1 MASEDIDMDAPQ
13 ISTLREDTTPE
24 PHPARSNKFKLKLLV
39 NEKGEGSKAGST
51 SSKHARADSEDD
63 DEDDEDEEDQLI
75 DDDDDDVPKL
85 PPPTIPIPVLPP
97 VRGSPA
103 KRGSRGRGGG
113 RRGRGGRG
121 AAVAS
126 GPGVGVFETMP
137 SESTSAQEPRAEV
150 WDPMAAEHVYT
161 PSIPGQPPKKKPG
174 PPKGS
179 TAQRAIRKKP
189 SNEVHV
195 DEAPLEGVPLP
206 VYPLPSKPFPVQPPP
221 KIGSGFAP
229 VVPLDKSGKAVRRW
243 RQVNREVRGIAGGR
257 WFVKNWVGEKE
268 SEFAAAIAASQAA
281 AQSAAGESVSVG
293 GLTLPKLPSVSVS
306 GRGRGRGGR
315 ITHESSRAGSA
326 MPDSLSVHLAKKR
339 GSGPASTP
347 PAYASDPKYKKYTQ
361 QVEKCL
367 NSFESVHEWADFI
380 AFLKQLLKT
389 LQSYQ
394 QFKEIPRKLVVAKRL
409 SQCLNPALPNGV
421 HQRALDVYSHVFAVL
436 GSEGLQRDLAL
447 WSSGLFPF
455 FEYASTAVK
464 PTVLNLF
471 DTHYLPLQAG
481 LRPVMKSFIL
491 SLLPGLEEETGEY
504 FDKVMGLMDRLAG
517 TISQSFFFQNIWLVM
532 LTTPPGRGTALTYL
546 SKRLPPFKAD
556 EDITH
561 IVGDDIGL
569 MIRAFSAALEDD
581 DLLVRRAALDILLQS
596 LRIDGVAVRKAQ
608 ADDRAILMRAAT
620 SVVLRRDLA
629 LNRRLYAWLLGPSE
643 SNQAQIEYYKAHS
656 LELLSTTLRSEM
668 FNPSPEYS
676 QSRPFKIFISLLD
689 KYEIGLP
696 LTETLVY
703 DSFQSLKEILD
714 SGPDAGDDLSMTGS
728 TLYEA
733 VEPHALW
740 NRLLSVVIA
749 DLTNRR
755 AHSEGC
761 AMVQYLLHTFH
772 SHDEEIEAVHFPVV
786 FSAILAA
793 LTIPQGSLHSR
804 PALPGKSQ
812 TSPVNEGPLLF
823 AYRFYGIDSNPPS
836 TQSSRS
842 AVPFTAAFEDV
853 VSLSDGA
860 TKALLGGQAD
870 TALLRSQRDT
880 LLLSLSLLDTLLS
893 RQEDEADV
901 TFTADWDPV
910 RWLSTLLEFLNQKN
924 VAFVTVDR
932 FITVAIK
939 IHHKRELRPGFKLDR
954 RAYIV
959 PMVNVLLR
967 YLRPAYSAYHAR
979 AVNLIWSLERLS
991 KQPHVESVIAESLSS
1006 RQPGDLQD
1014 ACEAFGV
1021 LWRLTEDSM
1030 LPGVHLKIP
1039 MMALLE
1045 TLRSDD
1051 PKLRRIGETWMRCS
1065 LKSYLRVLDPILFDL
1080 FDPSIRYS
1088 PTIVELNGKQLQ
1100 GFVYDRPFDQRY
1112 VNHLLE
1118 TLLSVVKFGGQG
1130 FSKIARTTPISRSL
1144 YSNLLQRLHDVSAT
1158 FPDATYMDIIVS
1170 QLLMRLL
1177 QSEPKQSLLPVMQPF
1192 HIVCQ
1197 NLSVDLLQA
1206 LVARGEVDLI
1216 LLQSLE
1222 SAIVQKLYF
1231 CVHTGRLD
1239 LQNKL
1244 LHLLHSVI
1252 TASIAGAE
1260 GRTATQVERSVDG
1273 ISLQDAP
1280 SASRRESHAVHPL
1293 LVQTLVD
1300 GISTPSNRSLLQHW
1314 LDFITMTV
1322 PQFKET
1328 LKAVVTPLSDCVC
1341 RQLRLGLGE
1350 ILDAS
1355 AEGSRS
1361 DDIVS
1366 YATDADFLMLLTAL
1380 ERLTLLS
1387 MARVA
1392 GEQPQE
1398 DEQPA
1403 DRNAPES
1410 GGLLGYVSNV
1420 FSSDGP
1426 TSAAEDPALARLSD
1440 RRCLHNAVRVLYAM
1454 WDKLIIPQD
1463 GRWGSQE
1470 ESLVLIHSRARTRT
1484 KRVLEH
1490 LFRAHSSEVLE
1501 AVVDCWHDQVL
1512 ARPDSVDTSSA
1523 YDLVD
1528 VLTANAQN
1536 AVHMLCESIAC
1547 RTPGLLER
1555 TKRTIAL
1562 VDLLDMTLFDFL
1574 EQYMKR
1580 LEGPLALQV
1589 WNRFLQLVK
1598 DLLVT
1603 LREFR
1608 PQAFAALKCFTVL
1621 ADKVSQTTALD
1632 DRRLRKD
1639 LQETYGKLLDICVL
1653 SGRSVE
1659 SGSWIRRTQR
1669 ETLIANGRESP
1680 SPSLRTPETKV
1691 EEKNASSVSLPLP
1704 EATKVNYGADVQ
1716 QQVNSYIAS
1725 DALPNL
1731 RKFLV
1736 DSDKILAACNQ
1747 IVYNIVNPALKG
1759 KARPLDLEDDIVAII
1774 REMTRISV
1782 AMKAWRTPVVD
1793 SLNDNRCF
1801 NSSAEAG
1808 EMWSPMIKS
1817 LFDTD
1822 KTALP
1827 ELLGKI
1833 TTAPSANIFTNR
1845 EYEMLLRSLNLRRL
1859 SYVILSADKN
1869 HFLAQL
1875 PSIQEKLVDT
1885 LRNVSA
1891 PIVQSEVY
1899 LCVRVLLC
1907 RLSPHN
1913 LSSFWPVILTEL
1925 YRVFE
1930 PILDNVPGDG
1940 SEELGLVLSAC
1951 KLLDLLLVLQTQEF
1965 QIHQWIFI
1973 TDTVDAVYRPDDWFP
1988 EALLDH
1994 LAEVIGALPA
2004 GEHTVPRSAAH
2015 VQTPSVPNKPMR
2027 RPLLHSLRQIDSIR
2041 DLVPFF
2047 STASISSYESVYHSG
2062 GLVDWQAVEKGLLED
2077 LFEGR

>member
-1 MASEDIDMDAPQ
+1 MKARLIIPSHVAYAGTAP
-13 ISTLREDTTPE
+13 SSPTPHDGSPE
-24 PHPARSNKFKLKLLV
+24 PDIPLASIIAPA
-39 NEKGEGSKAGST
+39 
-51 SSKHARADSEDD
+51 
-63 DEDDEDEEDQLI
+63 I
-75 DDDDDDVPKL
+75 
-85 PPPTIPIPVLPP
+85 
-97 VRGSPA
+97 
-103 KRGSRGRGGG
+103 
-113 RRGRGGRG
+113 
-121 AAVAS
+121 
-126 GPGVGVFETMP
+126 
-137 SESTSAQEPRAEV
+137 
-150 WDPMAAEHVYT
+150 
-161 PSIPGQPPKKKPG
+161 
-174 PPKGS
+174 
-179 TAQRAIRKKP
+179 
-189 SNEVHV
+189 HV

-221 KIGSGFAP
+221 KIGTGFAP
-229 VVPLDKSGKAVRRW
+229 VIPLDKSGKPVRRW
-243 RQVNREVRGIAGGR
+243 RQVNREIRGIAGGR
-257 WFVKNWVGEKE
+257 WFVKSWVGEKE

-281 AQSAAGESVSVG
+281 AQSAAGESASMAG
-293 GLTLPKLPSVSVS
+293 MSLPKLSAVSLS
-306 GRGRGRGGR
+306 GTGRGRGRGGR
-315 ITHESSRAGSA
+315 LGHDSSRAGSA
-326 MPDSLSVHLAKKR
+326 LPDSLSAQLARKR
-339 GSGPASTP
+339 ASGPGTPSTHPCNVHVASTP

-421 HQRALDVYSHVFAVL
+421 HQRALDVYSHIFAVL

-491 SLLPGLEEETGEY
+491 ALLPGLEEETGEY
-504 FDKVMGLMDRLAG
+504 FDKVLALLDRLAG

-532 LTTPPGRGTALTYL
+532 LTTPPARGTALTYL
-546 SKRLPPFKAD
+546 SRRLPPFKAE
-556 EDITH
+556 EDITP

-596 LRIDGVAVRKAQ
+596 LRIDGVAVKKAQ

-629 LNRRLYAWLLGPSE
+629 LNRRLYMWLLGPAE
-643 SNQAQIEYYKAHS
+643 TTQAQVEYYKTHS
-656 LELLSTTLRSEM
+656 LELLRSTLKDEM
-668 FNPSPEYS
+668 SSPSQEYS
-676 QSRPFKIFISLLD
+676 QSRPFKVFISLLD

-696 LTETLVY
+696 LTEVLVY
-703 DSFQSLKEILD
+703 DAFKSLRKLLE

-733 VEPHALW
+733 VEQRALW
-740 NRLLSVVIA
+740 SRLLSAVLA
-749 DLTNRR
+749 DLTSKKGN
-755 AHSEGC
+755 SEGC
-761 AMVQYLLHTFH
+761 AMVQYLLQKFHT
-772 SHDEEIEAVHFPVV
+772 HDEEIETIHLPVV
-786 FSAILAA
+786 LNAITGV
-793 LTIPQGSLHSR
+793 LTRLPQGALKSR
-804 PALPGKSQ
+804 PMLPGQQADSKSE
-812 TSPVNEGPLLF
+812 TDAVIF
-823 AYRFYGIDSNPPS
+823 AHKFYGISSESPS
-836 TQSSRS
+836 AGRVRS
-842 AVPFTAAFEDV
+842 IIPFAITFEDITT
-853 VSLSDGA
+853 LSNA
-860 TKALLGGQAD
+860 AAQ
-870 TALLRSQRDT
+870 ALLRADVDAAHIKARRDV
-880 LLLSLSLLDTLLS
+880 LLLCLSLLDVLVS
-893 RQEDEADV
+893 RKEDEADV
-901 TFTADWDPV
+901 HFAVEWDPSA
-910 RWLSTLLEFLNQKN
+910 WLATLLDCLNQRN

-932 FITVAIK
+932 FVTAAIK
-939 IHHKRELRPGFKLDR
+939 IHHKSELQPGFKLDK
-954 RAYIV
+954 RAFIG
-959 PMVNVLLR
+959 PMVSVLLR
-967 YLRPAYSAYHAR
+967 YLRPASSAYHMR
-979 AVNLIWSLERLS
+979 AVNLIWSLERLC
-991 KQPHVESVIAESLSS
+991 KQPHVEAVIAQSLSA
-1006 RQPGDLQD
+1006 RKPDELQD

-1021 LWRLTEDSM
+1021 LWRLTDDAM
-1030 LPGVHLKIP
+1030 LPGVHLKVP
-1039 MMALLE
+1039 MMTVLE

-1080 FDPSIRYS
+1080 FDPSIRYTAS
-1088 PTIVELNGKQLQ
+1088 TTEMKGKQLQ
-1100 GFVYDRPFDQRY
+1100 GFTYERPFDQRY
-1112 VNHLLE
+1112 VNYLLE

-1130 FSKIARTTPISRSL
+1130 FSKVARTTPISRSL
-1144 YSNLLQRLHDVSAT
+1144 YSNLLHRLQSAVSAT

-1177 QSEPKQSLLPVMQPF
+1177 QSEPKPSLLPTMQPF

-1206 LVARGEVDLI
+1206 LVARGEVDVVT
-1216 LLQSLE
+1216 LQSLE
-1222 SAIVQKLYF
+1222 SAVVQKLYF

-1252 TASIAGAE
+1252 SASLSGSE
-1260 GRTATQVERSVDG
+1260 GRAAAQVERGADG

-1280 SASRRESHAVHPL
+1280 ATTRREAHAVHPL

-1300 GISTPSNRSLLQHW
+1300 GIATPSNRPLLQHW
-1314 LDFITMTV
+1314 LDFIMMTV
-1322 PQFKET
+1322 PLFKES

-1341 RQLRLGLGE
+1341 RQLRLGLAE

-1355 AEGSRS
+1355 TEAARS

-1366 YATDADFLMLLTAL
+1366 FTTDADFLMLLTTL

-1387 MARVA
+1387 MTRVS
-1392 GEQPQE
+1392 GEQPPEE
-1398 DEQPA
+1398 DQTT
-1403 DRNAPES
+1403 DRVAQES

-1426 TSAAEDPALARLSD
+1426 SSAIEDLTLTRSSD
-1440 RRCLHNAVRVLYAM
+1440 YRCLHNAVRVLYAM
-1454 WDKLIIPQD
+1454 WDRLVVPQE

-1470 ESLVLIHSRARTRT
+1470 ESLSLIYARARNRAR
-1484 KRVLEH
+1484 RVLEH
-1490 LFRAHSSEVLE
+1490 LFRVHSSEVLE

-1512 ARPDSVDTSSA
+1512 ARPDSAETSAA

-1528 VLTANAQN
+1528 VLTASAQN
-1536 AVHMLCESIAC
+1536 AVHMLCESISC
-1547 RTPGLLER
+1547 RTPGLSER
-1555 TKRTIAL
+1555 TKKAIAFH
-1562 VDLLDMTLFDFL
+1562 DLLDMTLFDFL

-1589 WNRFLQLVK
+1589 WSRFLQLVK
-1598 DLLVT
+1598 DLLAT
-1603 LREFR
+1603 LRDFR

-1639 LQETYGKLLDICVL
+1639 LQETYGKLLDICVM

-1659 SGSWIRRTQR
+1659 SGSWIRRSQR
-1669 ETLIANGRESP
+1669 EALMTNGRESP
-1680 SPSLRTPETKV
+1680 TPTLRAVEAKV
-1691 EEKNASSVSLPLP
+1691 DEKNASSTSLPLP
-1704 EATKVNYGADVQ
+1704 DGAKSTYSGDVAQKVNA
-1716 QQVNSYIAS
+1716 YIAS
-1725 DALPNL
+1725 DALPSL

-1736 DSDKILAACNQ
+1736 DSDKISAACNQ
-1747 IVYNIVNPALKG
+1747 IVYNIVGPALKG
-1759 KARPLDLEDDIVAII
+1759 KARPLDVEDDVVAII
-1774 REMTRISV
+1774 REMTKINV
-1782 AMKAWRTPVVD
+1782 AMKAWRSPVAE

-1801 NSSAEAG
+1801 NSTAEAG
-1808 EMWSPMIKS
+1808 EKWSPMVKA

-1833 TTAPSANIFTNR
+1833 TTVPSANIFTNR

-1859 SYVILSADKN
+1859 SYVILSAEKN

-1885 LRNVSA
+1885 LRNVTA

-1913 LSSFWPVILTEL
+1913 LSSFWPVILTEM
-1925 YRVFE
+1925 YRIFE
-1930 PILDNVPGDG
+1930 QILDNVPSDG
-1940 SEELGLVLSAC
+1940 SEELGLILSAC
-1951 KLLDLLLVLQTQEF
+1951 KLLDLLLVLQTEEF

-1988 EALLDH
+1988 EALLDR

-2004 GEHTVPRSAAH
+2004 SESTAPRSAAQVH
-2015 VQTPSVPNKPMR
+2015 TPSAPTKPMR

-2047 STASISSYESVYHSG
+2047 STASISSYESVYQSG
-2062 GLVDWQAVEKGLLED
+2062 GLVDWQAVEKSLLED

>member
-1 MASEDIDMDAPQ
+1 MSAASSP
-13 ISTLREDTTPE
+13 R
-24 PHPARSNKFKLKLLV
+24 V
-39 NEKGEGSKAGST
+39 GS
-51 SSKHARADSEDD
+51 AD
-63 DEDDEDEEDQLI
+63 
-75 DDDDDDVPKL
+75 PGK
-85 PPPTIPIPVLPP
+85 
-97 VRGSPA
+97 RGSPWYA
-103 KRGSRGRGGG
+103 LRGGDG
-113 RRGRGGRG
+113 
-121 AAVAS
+121 
-126 GPGVGVFETMP
+126 T
-137 SESTSAQEPRAEV
+137 
-150 WDPMAAEHVYT
+150 
-161 PSIPGQPPKKKPG
+161 
-174 PPKGS
+174 
-179 TAQRAIRKKP
+179 
-189 SNEVHV
+189 
-195 DEAPLEGVPLP
+195 
-206 VYPLPSKPFPVQPPP
+206 
-221 KIGSGFAP
+221 
-229 VVPLDKSGKAVRRW
+229 
-243 RQVNREVRGIAGGR
+243 
-257 WFVKNWVGEKE
+257 
-268 SEFAAAIAASQAA
+268 
-281 AQSAAGESVSVG
+281 
-293 GLTLPKLPSVSVS
+293 
-306 GRGRGRGGR
+306 
-315 ITHESSRAGSA
+315 
-326 MPDSLSVHLAKKR
+326 
-339 GSGPASTP
+339 STP

-421 HQRALDVYSHVFAVL
+421 HQRALDVYAHVFAVL

-491 SLLPGLEEETGEY
+491 ALLPGLEEETGEY
-504 FDKVMGLMDRLAG
+504 FEKVMGLLDRLAG

-532 LTTPPGRGTALTYL
+532 LTTPPARGTALTYL
-546 SKRLPPFKAD
+546 SKRLPPFKAE
-556 EDITH
+556 EDITP

-596 LRIDGVAVRKAQ
+596 LRIDGVAVKKAQ

-643 SNQAQIEYYKAHS
+643 SSQAQVEYYKAHS
-656 LELLSTTLRSEM
+656 LELLRSTLGDEM
-668 FNPSPEYS
+668 AHPSSEYS

-696 LTETLVY
+696 LTEVLVY
-703 DSFQSLKEILD
+703 DAFKSLRELLQSGTD
-714 SGPDAGDDLSMTGS
+714 NGDDLSMTGS

-740 NRLLSVVIA
+740 SRLLRAIVA
-749 DLTNRR
+749 DLTSRQAR
-755 AHSEGC
+755 SEGC
-761 AMVQYLLHTFH
+761 AMVQYLLGTFH
-772 SHDEEIEAVHFPVV
+772 GHDEEIETIHLPVV
-786 FSAILAA
+786 FSAVTGILTTFSWSDPSSFPIASNA
-793 LTIPQGSLHSR
+793 LHLLRALLEKIPTGALNAR
-804 PALPGKSQ
+804 PVVPGQ
-812 TSPVNEGPLLF
+812 AQSPAMNEDAVEF
-823 AYRFYGIDSNPPS
+823 AYKFYGIESEPPS
-836 TQSSRS
+836 RRRNPSNIPFNVAFSDLVALSSS
-842 AVPFTAAFEDV
+842 VAN
-853 VSLSDGA
+853 
-860 TKALLGGQAD
+860 ALLSGRGD
-870 TALLRSQRDT
+870 SGLSRSQRDV
-880 LLLSLSLLDTLLS
+880 LLLTLSLLDLLLS
-893 RQEDEADV
+893 RQEEDTDTV
-901 TFTADWDPV
+901 VSVDWDPGS
-910 RWLSTLLEFLNQKN
+910 WLSTLLNCLDQTN

-939 IHHKRELRPGFKLDR
+939 LHHKEELRPGFKLDK

-959 PMVNVLLR
+959 PLVSVLLR
-967 YLRPAYSAYHAR
+967 YLRPTYSAYHMR
-979 AVNLIWSLERLS
+979 AVNLIWALERMS
-991 KQPHVESVIAESLSS
+991 RQPHVEAVISRSLST
-1006 RQPGDLQD
+1006 RQPSELQD

-1030 LPGVHLKIP
+1030 LPGVHLKVP
-1039 MMALLE
+1039 MMTLLE

-1080 FDPSIRYS
+1080 FDPAIRYS
-1088 PTIVELNGKQLQ
+1088 PSTTELKGKQLQ
-1100 GFVYDRPFDQRY
+1100 GFVYERSFDQRY
-1112 VNHLLE
+1112 VNYLLE

-1130 FSKIARTTPISRSL
+1130 FSKVARNTPISRSL
-1144 YSNLLQRLHDVSAT
+1144 YSSLLQRLQTVSAT

-1177 QSEPKQSLLPVMQPF
+1177 QSEPKPSLLPTMQPF
-1192 HIVCQ
+1192 HIVSQ
-1197 NLSVDLLQA
+1197 NLAVDLLQA
-1206 LVARGEVDLI
+1206 LIARGEVDLI
-1216 LLQSLE
+1216 TLQSLE
-1222 SAIVQKLYF
+1222 SAVVQKLYF

-1252 TASIAGAE
+1252 TASISSAE
-1260 GRTATQVERSVDG
+1260 GRMTAQVERAADG

-1280 SASRRESHAVHPL
+1280 SSSRRELHAVHPL

-1300 GISTPSNRSLLQHW
+1300 GISMSSNRSLLQHW
-1314 LDFITMTV
+1314 LDFIMMTV
-1322 PQFKET
+1322 PQFKES
-1328 LKAVVTPLSDCVC
+1328 LRAVVIPLSDCIC
-1341 RQLRLGLGE
+1341 RQLRLALGE

-1355 AEGSRS
+1355 AEGPRG

-1366 YATDADFLMLLTAL
+1366 YTTDADFLMLLTTL

-1387 MARVA
+1387 MTRVA
-1392 GEQPQE
+1392 GEQPPEE
-1398 DEQPA
+1398 DTQV
-1403 DRNAPES
+1403 DRSAQES

-1426 TSAAEDPALARLSD
+1426 TSTIEEPGLARSSD
-1440 RRCLHNAVRVLYAM
+1440 HRCLHNAVRVLYAM
-1454 WDKLIIPQD
+1454 WDKLVIPQD

-1470 ESLVLIHSRARTRT
+1470 ESLSLIYGRARTRT

-1501 AVVDCWHDQVL
+1501 AVVDCWHDQAL
-1512 ARPDSVDTSSA
+1512 ARADSVETSSA

-1528 VLTANAQN
+1528 VLTASAQN
-1536 AVHMLCESIAC
+1536 AVHMLCESISC

-1555 TKRTIAL
+1555 TKKTIAL
-1562 VDLLDMTLFDFL
+1562 ADLSDMTLFDFL

-1589 WNRFLQLVK
+1589 WNRFLQLAK
-1598 DLLVT
+1598 DLLAS

-1659 SGSWIRRTQR
+1659 SGSWIRRSQR
-1669 ETLIANGRESP
+1669 EALLTNGRESP
-1680 SPSLRTPETKV
+1680 SPTLRAPEGKL
-1691 EEKNASSVSLPLP
+1691 EEKNASSTSLPLP
-1704 EATKVNYGADVQ
+1704 SDAPKSSYAGDLA

-1725 DALPNL
+1725 DALPSL

-1759 KARPLDLEDDIVAII
+1759 KSRPLDLDDEIIAII
-1774 REMTRISV
+1774 REMTKISV
-1782 AMKAWRTPVVD
+1782 AVKAWRTPVAE

-1801 NSSAEAG
+1801 NSTAEAG
-1808 EMWSPMIKS
+1808 EKWLPMIKS

-1833 TTAPSANIFTNR
+1833 TTVPSANIFTNR

-1859 SYVILSADKN
+1859 SYVILSAEKN

-1925 YRVFE
+1925 YRIFE
-1930 PILDNVPGDG
+1930 QILDSIPGDG
-1940 SEELGLVLSAC
+1940 SEELGLILSAC
-1951 KLLDLLLVLQTQEF
+1951 KLLDLLLVLQTEEF

-1973 TDTVDAVYRPDDWFP
+1973 TDTVDAVYRPDDWSP
-1988 EALLDH
+1988 EALMDR
-1994 LAEVIGALPA
+1994 LAEVVGALPA
-2004 GEHTVPRSAAH
+2004 GETSVPRSAAQ
-2015 VQTPSVPNKPMR
+2015 VQTPAVPSKPMR
-2027 RPLLHSLRQIDSIR
+2027 RPLLQSLRQIDSIR

-2062 GLVDWQAVEKGLLED
+2062 GLVDWQAVEKALLED

>member
-1 MASEDIDMDAPQ
+1 MSAASSP
-13 ISTLREDTTPE
+13 R
-24 PHPARSNKFKLKLLV
+24 V
-39 NEKGEGSKAGST
+39 GSG
-51 SSKHARADSEDD
+51 D
-63 DEDDEDEEDQLI
+63 
-75 DDDDDDVPKL
+75 
-85 PPPTIPIPVLPP
+85 PT
-97 VRGSPA
+97 
-103 KRGSRGRGGG
+103 KRGPPWYAL
-113 RRGRGGRG
+113 RRGDG
-121 AAVAS
+121 
-126 GPGVGVFETMP
+126 T
-137 SESTSAQEPRAEV
+137 
-150 WDPMAAEHVYT
+150 
-161 PSIPGQPPKKKPG
+161 
-174 PPKGS
+174 
-179 TAQRAIRKKP
+179 
-189 SNEVHV
+189 
-195 DEAPLEGVPLP
+195 
-206 VYPLPSKPFPVQPPP
+206 
-221 KIGSGFAP
+221 
-229 VVPLDKSGKAVRRW
+229 
-243 RQVNREVRGIAGGR
+243 
-257 WFVKNWVGEKE
+257 
-268 SEFAAAIAASQAA
+268 
-281 AQSAAGESVSVG
+281 
-293 GLTLPKLPSVSVS
+293 
-306 GRGRGRGGR
+306 
-315 ITHESSRAGSA
+315 
-326 MPDSLSVHLAKKR
+326 
-339 GSGPASTP
+339 STP

-421 HQRALDVYSHVFAVL
+421 HQRALDVYSHIFAVL

-464 PTVLNLF
+464 PTVLNIF

-491 SLLPGLEEETGEY
+491 ALLPGLEEETGEY
-504 FDKVMGLMDRLAG
+504 FDKVLALLDRLAG

-532 LTTPPGRGTALTYL
+532 LTTPPARGTALTYL
-546 SKRLPPFKAD
+546 SRRLPPFKAE
-556 EDITH
+556 EDITP

-596 LRIDGVAVRKAQ
+596 LHIDGIAVTKAQ

-629 LNRRLYAWLLGPSE
+629 LNRRLFVWLLGPAETS
-643 SNQAQIEYYKAHS
+643 QDQVEYYRTHS
-656 LELLSTTLRSEM
+656 LELLRSTLRDEM
-668 FNPSPEYS
+668 SNPSQEYT
-676 QSRPFKIFISLLD
+676 QSRPFKVFISLLD

-696 LTETLVY
+696 LTEVLVY
-703 DSFQSLKEILD
+703 DAFKSLRKLLE

-733 VEPHALW
+733 VEQRALW
-740 NRLLSVVIA
+740 SRLLSAVLA
-749 DLTNRR
+749 DLASKKGN
-755 AHSEGC
+755 SEGC
-761 AMVQYLLHTFH
+761 AMVQFLLQTFH
-772 SHDEEIEAVHFPVV
+772 AHDEEIETIHLPVV
-786 FSAILAA
+786 FNAITGVLITFDWKDASSFPAA
-793 LTIPQGSLHSR
+793 LSALALLQELLKRIPQGALKSR
-804 PALPGKSQ
+804 PVLSGQQEALG
-812 TSPVNEGPLLF
+812 TEMNAVGF
-823 AYRFYGIDSNPPS
+823 AERLYGIQAGLPHAR
-836 TQSSRS
+836 SRRS
-842 AVPFTAAFEDV
+842 DIPFIIAFEDV
-853 VSLSDGA
+853 ISLGSA
-860 TKALLGGQAD
+860 AAQ
-870 TALLRSQRDT
+870 ALLRADADPGLTKAGRDV
-880 LLLSLSLLDTLLS
+880 LLLCLSLLDMLVS
-893 RQEDEADV
+893 RKEDEADV
-901 TFTADWDPV
+901 EFLVDWDPSA
-910 RWLSTLLEFLNQKN
+910 WLRTLLDCLNQRN

-932 FITVAIK
+932 FVTAAIK
-939 IHHKRELRPGFKLDR
+939 IHQKDELRPSFKLDKR
-954 RAYIV
+954 SVIG
-959 PMVNVLLR
+959 PMVSILLR
-967 YLRPAYSAYHAR
+967 YLRPNFSAYHMR
-979 AVNLIWSLERLS
+979 AVNLIWSLERLC
-991 KQPHVESVIAESLSS
+991 KHPHVEAVIAQSLSS
-1006 RQPGDLQD
+1006 RKTEELQD
-1014 ACEAFGV
+1014 ACDAFGV
-1021 LWRLTEDSM
+1021 LWRLTDDAM

-1039 MMALLE
+1039 MMTVLE

-1080 FDPSIRYS
+1080 FDPTIRYTTS
-1088 PTIVELNGKQLQ
+1088 TTELKGKQLQ
-1100 GFVYDRPFDQRY
+1100 GFTYERPFDQRY
-1112 VNHLLE
+1112 VNYLLE

-1130 FSKIARTTPISRSL
+1130 FSKVARSTAIGRSL
-1144 YSNLLQRLHDVSAT
+1144 YGNLLQRLQSVSAT

-1170 QLLMRLL
+1170 QLLMRFL
-1177 QSEPKQSLLPVMQPF
+1177 QSEPKSRLLPTMQPF
-1192 HIVCQ
+1192 HIICQ

-1206 LVARGEVDLI
+1206 LVARGEVDTI
-1216 LLQSLE
+1216 TLQSLE
-1222 SAIVQKLYF
+1222 SAVVQKLYF
-1231 CVHTGRLD
+1231 CVHTTRLD

-1252 TASIAGAE
+1252 SASLSNSE
-1260 GRTATQVERSVDG
+1260 GRAAAQIERSADG
-1273 ISLQDAP
+1273 LSLQDAP
-1280 SASRRESHAVHPL
+1280 TTTRREAHTVHPL

-1314 LDFITMTV
+1314 LDFIMMTV
-1322 PQFKET
+1322 PLFKES
-1328 LKAVVTPLSDCVC
+1328 LKAVVVPLSDCVC
-1341 RQLRLGLGE
+1341 RQLRLALAE

-1355 AEGSRS
+1355 VEAIRN

-1366 YATDADFLMLLTAL
+1366 YTTDSDFLMLLTAL

-1387 MARVA
+1387 MTRAA
-1392 GEQPQE
+1392 GEHQQEEDQPM
-1398 DEQPA
+1398 
-1403 DRNAPES
+1403 DRVPQES

-1426 TSAAEDPALARLSD
+1426 SGAIEDPALARSSD
-1440 RRCLHNAVRVLYAM
+1440 FRCLHNAVRVLYAM
-1454 WDKLIIPQD
+1454 WDKLVIQQE

-1470 ESLVLIHSRARTRT
+1470 ESLSLIYTRARNRSR
-1484 KRVLEH
+1484 RVLEH
-1490 LFRAHSSEVLE
+1490 LFRVHSSEVLE

-1512 ARPDSVDTSSA
+1512 ARPDGAETSAA

-1528 VLTANAQN
+1528 VLTASAQN
-1536 AVHMLCESIAC
+1536 AVHMLCESISC
-1547 RTPGLLER
+1547 RTPGLSER
-1555 TKRTIAL
+1555 TKKTIAFH
-1562 VDLLDMTLFDFL
+1562 DLLDMTFFDFL

-1598 DLLVT
+1598 DLLAT
-1603 LREFR
+1603 LRDFR

-1639 LQETYGKLLDICVL
+1639 LQETYGKLLDLCVM

-1659 SGSWIRRTQR
+1659 SGSWIRRSQR
-1669 ETLIANGRESP
+1669 EALMTNGRESP
-1680 SPSLRTPETKV
+1680 TPTLRAVEAKV
-1691 EEKNASSVSLPLP
+1691 DEKNSSSTSLPLP
-1704 EATKVNYGADVQ
+1704 DGAKPGYGGDLAQKVNL
-1716 QQVNSYIAS
+1716 YIAS
-1725 DALPNL
+1725 DALPSL

-1747 IVYNIVNPALKG
+1747 IVYNIVGPALKG
-1759 KARPLDLEDDIVAII
+1759 KARPLDLEDDILALI
-1774 REMTRISV
+1774 REMTKINV
-1782 AMKAWRTPVVD
+1782 AVKAWRSPVAE

-1801 NSSAEAG
+1801 NSTAEAG
-1808 EMWSPMIKS
+1808 EKWSPIIKA

-1827 ELLGKI
+1827 ELLGRI
-1833 TTAPSANIFTNR
+1833 TTVASANIFTNR

-1859 SYVILSADKN
+1859 SYVIFSAEKN

-1891 PIVQSEVY
+1891 PIVQSEVF

-1925 YRVFE
+1925 YRIFE
-1930 PILDNVPGDG
+1930 QVLENVPSDG
-1940 SEELGLVLSAC
+1940 SEELGLILSAC
-1951 KLLDLLLVLQTQEF
+1951 KLLDLLLVLQTEEF

-1988 EALLDH
+1988 EALLDR

-2004 GEHTVPRSAAH
+2004 SESAAPRSAAQVH
-2015 VQTPSVPNKPMR
+2015 TPSASMKPMR

-2062 GLVDWQAVEKGLLED
+2062 GLVDWQAVEKSLLED

>member
-1 MASEDIDMDAPQ
+1 MSAASSP
-13 ISTLREDTTPE
+13 R
-24 PHPARSNKFKLKLLV
+24 V
-39 NEKGEGSKAGST
+39 GSV
-51 SSKHARADSEDD
+51 D
-63 DEDDEDEEDQLI
+63 
-75 DDDDDDVPKL
+75 
-85 PPPTIPIPVLPP
+85 PT
-97 VRGSPA
+97 
-103 KRGSRGRGGG
+103 KRGPPWYALRGGDG
-113 RRGRGGRG
+113 
-121 AAVAS
+121 
-126 GPGVGVFETMP
+126 T
-137 SESTSAQEPRAEV
+137 
-150 WDPMAAEHVYT
+150 
-161 PSIPGQPPKKKPG
+161 
-174 PPKGS
+174 
-179 TAQRAIRKKP
+179 
-189 SNEVHV
+189 
-195 DEAPLEGVPLP
+195 
-206 VYPLPSKPFPVQPPP
+206 
-221 KIGSGFAP
+221 
-229 VVPLDKSGKAVRRW
+229 
-243 RQVNREVRGIAGGR
+243 
-257 WFVKNWVGEKE
+257 
-268 SEFAAAIAASQAA
+268 
-281 AQSAAGESVSVG
+281 
-293 GLTLPKLPSVSVS
+293 
-306 GRGRGRGGR
+306 
-315 ITHESSRAGSA
+315 
-326 MPDSLSVHLAKKR
+326 
-339 GSGPASTP
+339 STP
-347 PAYASDPKYKKYTQ
+347 PAYAADPKYKKYTQ

-394 QFKEIPRKLVVAKRL
+394 QFKEIPRKVVVSKRL
-409 SQCLNPALPNGV
+409 AQCLNPALPNGV

-471 DTHYLPLQAG
+471 DTNYLPLQAG
-481 LRPVMKSFIL
+481 LRPVMKAFIL
-491 SLLPGLEEETGEY
+491 ALLPGLEEETGEY
-504 FDKVMGLMDRLAG
+504 FDKVLGLLDRLAG

-532 LTTPPGRGTALTYL
+532 LTTPPARGTALTYL
-546 SKRLPPFKAD
+546 AKRLPPFKAD
-556 EDITH
+556 EDITP

-596 LRIDGVAVRKAQ
+596 LHIDGIAVKKAQ
-608 ADDRAILMRAAT
+608 EDDRAILMRAAT

-643 SNQAQIEYYKAHS
+643 SNTAQVEYYKTHS
-656 LELLSTTLRSEM
+656 LGLLSSTLRNEM
-668 FNPSPEYS
+668 FYPSQEYS

-703 DSFQSLKEILD
+703 DALKSLRALLQS
-714 SGPDAGDDLSMTGS
+714 GTDAGDDLSMTGS

-740 NRLLSVVIA
+740 SRLLSVVLSDITSGQA
-749 DLTNRR
+749 NG
-755 AHSEGC
+755 EGC
-761 AMVQYLLHTFH
+761 TMVQYLLQRFH
-772 SHDEEIEAVHFPVV
+772 AHDEEIETIHLPVV
-786 FSAILAA
+786 FSAITSVITTHARDDASSFPAA
-793 LTIPQGSLHSR
+793 LNALPLLRDILEKIPQGALKSR
-804 PALPGKSQ
+804 PVLPGQAQSSQ
-812 TSPVNEGPLLF
+812 ADEDAIVF
-823 AYRFYGIDSNPPS
+823 AYRFYGITLQPPS
-836 TQSSRS
+836 VNARHSDIPF
-842 AVPFTAAFEDV
+842 AVAFEDV
-853 VSLSDGA
+853 VSLSSA
-860 TKALLGGQAD
+860 AAKALLDGPAD
-870 TALLRSQRDT
+870 PSLARSQRDV
-880 LLLSLSLLDTLLS
+880 LLLSLSLLDMLLS
-893 RQEDEADV
+893 RQEDEGDV
-901 TFTADWDPV
+901 IFSVNWDPTG
-910 RWLSTLLEFLNQKN
+910 WLSTLLACLAQTN

-932 FITVAIK
+932 FITVATK
-939 IHHKRELRPGFKLDR
+939 IHGRTTLQPGFKLDQR
-954 RAYIV
+954 VYMV
-959 PMVNVLLR
+959 PMINVLLK
-967 YLRPAYSAYHAR
+967 YLRPSYSAYHMR

-991 KQPHVESVIAESLSS
+991 RQPHVEAVISQSLSAT
-1006 RQPGDLQD
+1006 QPTELQD

-1021 LWRLTEDSM
+1021 LWRLTEDST
-1030 LPGVHLKIP
+1030 LPGVHLKVP
-1039 MMALLE
+1039 MMTLLE

-1080 FDPSIRYS
+1080 FDPTIRYS
-1088 PTIVELNGKQLQ
+1088 PSTTELRGKQLQ

-1112 VNHLLE
+1112 VNYLLE

-1130 FSKIARTTPISRSL
+1130 FSKIARSTPISRSL
-1144 YSNLLQRLHDVSAT
+1144 YGTLLQRLQDVSAT

-1170 QLLMRLL
+1170 QLLIRLL
-1177 QSEPKQSLLPVMQPF
+1177 QSEPKPSLLPIMQPF
-1192 HIVCQ
+1192 HIVAQ

-1206 LVARGEVDLI
+1206 LVARGEVDSI
-1216 LLQSLE
+1216 TLQSLE
-1222 SAIVQKLYF
+1222 SVVIQKLFF

-1252 TASIAGAE
+1252 TASISE
-1260 GRTATQVERSVDG
+1260 GRVAAQVERGADG
-1273 ISLQDAP
+1273 ISLQDSP
-1280 SASRRESHAVHPL
+1280 IPRRESHAVHPL

-1300 GISTPSNRSLLQHW
+1300 GISTPSNRPLLQHW
-1314 LDFITMTV
+1314 LDFIMMTV

-1328 LKAVVTPLSDCVC
+1328 LRAVVTPLSDCVC
-1341 RQLRLGLGE
+1341 RQLRLALGE
-1350 ILDAS
+1350 ILEAS
-1355 AEGSRS
+1355 AEGSHS

-1366 YATDADFLMLLTAL
+1366 YTTDADFLMLLTTL

-1387 MARVA
+1387 MTRVA

-1398 DEQPA
+1398 EDQSA
-1403 DRNAPES
+1403 DRTAQES
-1410 GGLLGYVSNV
+1410 SGLLGYVSNV
-1420 FSSDGP
+1420 FSSEG
-1426 TSAAEDPALARLSD
+1426 TTNANEDPSLTRSSD
-1440 RRCLHNAVRVLYAM
+1440 HRCLHNAVRVLYAM
-1454 WDKLIIPQD
+1454 WDKLNIPQD

-1470 ESLVLIHSRARTRT
+1470 ESLVLIYGRAKTRT

-1512 ARPDSVDTSSA
+1512 TRPDSVETSTA

-1528 VLTANAQN
+1528 VLTTSAQN
-1536 AVHMLCESIAC
+1536 AVHMLCESISC
-1547 RTPGLLER
+1547 RTPGLSER
-1555 TKRTIAL
+1555 TKKTTAL
-1562 VDLLDMTLFDFL
+1562 ADLSDMTLFDFL

-1589 WNRFLQLVK
+1589 WNRFLQLAK
-1598 DLLVT
+1598 DLLVS

-1653 SGRSVE
+1653 SGRAVE
-1659 SGSWIRRTQR
+1659 SGSWIRRSQR
-1669 ETLIANGRESP
+1669 EALAANGRESP
-1680 SPSLRTPETKV
+1680 SPTLRAPETKV
-1691 EEKNASSVSLPLP
+1691 DEKNASSVSLPLP
-1704 EATKVNYGADVQ
+1704 EGAKSSYGGDVT
-1716 QQVNSYIAS
+1716 QQVNVYIAS
-1725 DALPNL
+1725 DALPSL

-1759 KARPLDLEDDIVAII
+1759 KARPLDLEEDVVAII
-1774 REMTRISV
+1774 REMAKISV
-1782 AMKAWRTPVVD
+1782 AVKAWRTPVAE

-1801 NSSAEAG
+1801 NSTAEAG
-1808 EMWSPMIKS
+1808 EQWMPMIKS
-1817 LFDTD
+1817 FFDTD
-1822 KTALP
+1822 RTALP

-1859 SYVILSADKN
+1859 SYVILSAEKN
-1869 HFLAQL
+1869 HFLAHL

-1925 YRVFE
+1925 YRIFE
-1930 PILDNVPGDG
+1930 QILDNVPGDG
-1940 SEELGLVLSAC
+1940 SEELGLILSAC
-1951 KLLDLLLVLQTQEF
+1951 KLLDLLLVLQTEEF

-1988 EALLDH
+1988 EALLDR
-1994 LAEVIGALPA
+1994 LAEVVGALPA
-2004 GEHTVPRSAAH
+2004 GENTVPRSAA
-2015 VQTPSVPNKPMR
+2015 QALTPSVPSKHMR
-2027 RPLLHSLRQIDSIR
+2027 RPILHSLRQIDSVR

-2047 STASISSYESVYHSG
+2047 SSASITSYESVYHSG
-2062 GLVDWQAVEKGLLED
+2062 GLVDWQAVERGLLED